1 MRALACRAAALQTA
15 TGPMKQPLSCES
27 QSMRLLLYR
36 LTRAPTRLDPTTW
49 TWSAVQASSPAGA
62 PSPSLYPVA
71 QAGPDNTV
79 FVYSGCAVTRQ
90 MPLCN
95 ASTLTN
101 AAFRGALSAASSM
114 AWTSVSVAASFSPL
128 YGACSASPWP
138 HASFQ
143 TDPSYS
149 YNGAAIMSGG
159 ITVASTFVPP
169 LPVTVFEFDSAAALS
184 SVGGSVQ
191 SSKAAPA
198 PRAFSACSLFGVNDY
213 FVM

>member
-1 MRALACRAAALQTA
+1 MSRSLCARF
-15 TGPMKQPLSCES
+15 
-27 QSMRLLLYR
+27 LYR
-36 LTRAPTRLDPTTW
+36 LTPPLISLDPNTW
-49 TWSAVQASSPAGA
+49 AWSAVQASSSPSA

-71 QAGPDNTV
+71 QSGPDNTV

-90 MPLCN
+90 LPLCN
-95 ASTLTN
+95 GSTLTN
-101 AAFRGALSAASSM
+101 AAFRGALSAASSI
-114 AWTSVSVAASFSPL
+114 AWTSVPVAASFTPL

-143 TDPSYS
+143 ADPSYS
-149 YNGAAIMSGG
+149 YNGAAIVAGG
-159 ITVASTFVPP
+159 ITLASAFVPSLP
-169 LPVTVFEFDSAAALS
+169 LTVFEFDSAAALS

-191 SSKAAPA
+191 PSKAAPS